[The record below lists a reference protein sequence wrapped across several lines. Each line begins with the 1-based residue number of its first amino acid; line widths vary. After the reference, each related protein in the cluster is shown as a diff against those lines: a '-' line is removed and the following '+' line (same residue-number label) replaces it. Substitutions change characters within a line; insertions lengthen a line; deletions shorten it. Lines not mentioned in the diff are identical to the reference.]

1 MSIAIPVDELYF
13 LMGANA
19 IGFVPE
25 SPLNK
30 AFEQLTRTA
39 QDFNAEKLPTRLY
52 AKGLIQSTE
61 SLQPVEDLRHKIE
74 IVADPDAFYSAMARI
89 YNKILFT
96 EYYEKNGEIV
106 EFGCKNNTCYFN
118 EIKTR
123 NQFTESIK
131 NVLNGTVNPHISSMQ
146 FTIPEYVLLGAA
158 FYLQGAS
165 DLTGPVESL
174 GRPMYFTIGDLKELI
189 TTNPKFDII
198 DALSELGS
206 SYEHSMLVTDPSIF
220 RKEVEHFVVK
230 GYFAWVDPEKE
241 LLTIGPAVQKFYTLA
256 TKPSALF
263 ISLAS
268 SNLETYDWK
277 DRLSFFWS
285 DQHLFKVS
293 FAENNIIFSGIEKEE
308 VPKIIRESI
317 LLPVPEQPPAEE
329 EEKAGTEEAPETK
342 TKSKTL
348 KFCPK
353 CGWKNERG
361 TAFCPRCGKP
371 LTRA

>member
-39 QDFNAEKLPTRLY
+39 KDLNAQKLSTQLY
-52 AKGLIQSTE
+52 AKGFITSTE
-61 SLQPVEDLRHKIE
+61 TMEPAKDLHHKIE
-74 IVADPDAFYSAMARI
+74 IVADPDAFYSAMARV

-106 EFGCKNNTCYFN
+106 EFGYKDNECYFN
-118 EIKTR
+118 EVKTR

-131 NVLNGTVNPHISSMQ
+131 NVLNGTVNPHITSMQ

-165 DLTGPVESL
+165 DLTGPIESL
-174 GRPMYFTIGDLKELI
+174 GRPMYFTINDLKELI

-206 SYEHSMLVTDPSIF
+206 SYEHSMLVTDPSMF
-220 RKEVEHFVVK
+220 RKAVEHFVVK
-230 GYFAWVDPEKE
+230 GYLAWIDPDKD
-241 LLTIGPAVQKFYTLA
+241 LLTIGPAVQRFYTLA

-268 SNLETYDWK
+268 SNLQKYDWK
-277 DRLSFFWS
+277 ERLSFFWS
-285 DQHLFKVS
+285 DQNLFKVS
-293 FAENNIIFSGIEKEE
+293 FVENSIIFNGIEKEE
-308 VPKIIRESI
+308 VPKIIAENI
-317 LLPVPEQPPAEE
+317 LLPVPEQPPAAAE
-329 EEKAGTEEAPETK
+329 EEKAEAIP
-342 TKSKTL
+342 KTL

-361 TAFCPRCGKP
+361 AAFCPQCGNSLK
-371 LTRA
+371 RN